1 MSAIFADTA
10 GWGHLL
16 DASQAHH
23 EAASRLYRATR
34 QQGDRF
40 VTTNYILAELVA
52 LLTHPLRVPRARL
65 IDFIHGIKSSPFV
78 EVVHVDAALD
88 AEAWDLLTQR
98 PDKVWSL
105 VDCASFV
112 VMRQR
117 GLKDALTSDQHFEQ
131 AGFRRLLK

>member
-1 MSAIFADTA
+1 
-10 GWGHLL
+10 
-16 DASQAHH
+16 
-23 EAASRLYRATR
+23 
-34 QQGDRF
+34 
-40 VTTNYILAELVA
+40 
-52 LLTHPLRVPRARL
+52 L
-65 IDFIHGIKSSPFV
+65 IDLIHGIKSSPFV